1 MEYACN
7 VIAFVMS
14 PQRLRAYDSDL
25 VENVQLYRSIVG
37 AL

>member
-1 MEYACN
+1 MEYACS
-7 VIAFVMS
+7 VIAFAMS
-14 PQRLRAYDSDL
+14 PQRLRAYDCDL